1 MTQPRSPWRFAL
13 LLAAATAVA
22 MPVASLPAK
31 ASVYDVNII
40 SALQLTGAQRAK
52 AQRIITEMRSQRSKV
67 FRRYGINPNDRPNIG
82 KLQRASS
89 ELIAIGA
96 RERAAL
102 SRVLNPTQLRA
113 YDGLMSQIRA
123 RVIRAAS

>member
-1 MTQPRSPWRFAL
+1 MTQSRSPGRFAV
-13 LLAAATAVA
+13 LLAAVTACA

-31 ASVYDVNII
+31 ASVYDVNIVT
-40 SALQLTGAQRAK
+40 ALRLTGPQRAK
-52 AQRIITEMRSQRSKV
+52 AQAIISEMRSQRGRV
-67 FRRYGINPNDRPNIG
+67 FRRYGINPNARPNIG

-89 ELIAIGA
+89 ELLAIGA

-102 SRVLNPTQLRA
+102 SRVLTANQLRA
-113 YDGLMSQIRA
+113 YDGLMSQVRA

>member
-13 LLAAATAVA
+13 LLAAATAFA

-31 ASVYDVNII
+31 ASVYDVNIV
-40 SALQLTGAQRAK
+40 SSLQLTGAQRAK
-52 AQRIITEMRSQRSKV
+52 AQRIITQTRSQRSKV
-67 FRRYGINPNDRPNIG
+67 FRHYGINPNARPDIG

-89 ELIAIGA
+89 QLLAIGA
-96 RERAAL
+96 RERALL
-102 SRVLNPTQLRA
+102 SRVLSPTQLRA
-113 YDGLMSQIRA
+113 YDELMSQLRS